1 MNYDE
6 TRCHL
11 EEILANTRMVTLLQ
25 PVLDLE
31 KSRVAGYEA
40 LSRGPSNSPLHA
52 PQAMSRAA
60 EHHGMLAALDWAR
73 IRLALGSFARLRLS
87 GRLFLN
93 LSAGSL
99 LDAGFAPQTVLDALT
114 AAGLDS
120 SQVVFEITEDS
131 AALDCT
137 KLRQATSRLGA
148 EGIEVA
154 ISVLGVGGASGRICA
169 ELKPS
174 FVKIDRRFIAD
185 LHLNPHKID
194 FVRSIRQLAEGA
206 HACVIAEGVETT
218 PELAVLKDLG
228 VPYAQGHLVARPS
241 PVPIRLLPR
250 DVEAC
255 LLSRRLVSSLR
266 RREATPCT
274 SRSADW

>member
-1 MNYDE
+1 
-6 TRCHL
+6 
-11 EEILANTRMVTLLQ
+11 
-25 PVLDLE
+25 
-31 KSRVAGYEA
+31 
-40 LSRGPSNSPLHA
+40 
-52 PQAMSRAA
+52 
-60 EHHGMLAALDWAR
+60 
-73 IRLALGSFARLRLS
+73 LALGSFARLKLS

-93 LSAGSL
+93 LSAASL
-99 LDAGFAPQTVLDALT
+99 LDPGFAPQTVLDALT

-137 KLRQATSRLGA
+137 KLRQATSRLRA

-154 ISVLGVGGASGRICA
+154 ISVLGVGLSSGRICS

-174 FVKIDRRFIAD
+174 FVKIDRHFIAD
-185 LHLNPHKID
+185 LHRDPRKMH
-194 FVRSIRQLAEGA
+194 FVRSIRQLADGA

-218 PELAVLKDLG
+218 SELAVLNDLG
-228 VPYAQGHLVARPS
+228 IPYAQGHLVARPS

-255 LLSRRLVSSLR
+255 LARGSVCSLWRRQ
-266 RREATPCT
+266 ATSCT